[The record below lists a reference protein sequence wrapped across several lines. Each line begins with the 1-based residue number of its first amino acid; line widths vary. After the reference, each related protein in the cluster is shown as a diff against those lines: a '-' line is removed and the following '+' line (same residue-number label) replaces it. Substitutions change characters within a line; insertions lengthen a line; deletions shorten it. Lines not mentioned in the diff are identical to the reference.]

1 MSPRKPPAL
10 TLAQAAALLGVD
22 RGVALSCVRH
32 GTLPAARA
40 GTRWRVRPEDLEAW
54 LEAGGRAEI
63 DAARALAATAVAPA
77 HPHPRARRARRR
89 P

>member
-1 MSPRKPPAL
+1 MSARKPPLL
-10 TLAQAAALLGVD
+10 TLTQAAALLGVD
-22 RGVALSCVRH
+22 RGVALSCLRH

-40 GTRWRVRPEDLEAW
+40 GTRWTVRREDLEAW

-77 HPHPRARRARRR
+77 RPRAYRARRR
-89 P
+89 R